1 MVRSPLTWLI
11 IVTAAA
17 VPLYLG
23 FILYASWDEV
33 ASALGGFP
41 LPLLLPIICLNLAAH
56 GVRALR
62 WNCFLNHLEVDVSH
76 REGLLLYFAGLSMLL
91 TPALL
96 SGAVRVWLV
105 KVKEGTGVSR
115 TLPIILAERL
125 TDLLG
130 LMMLAMVGILSF
142 GFGFITI
149 GVTLMVMIIVIM
161 LLRRPSLLRRGMA
174 QFHRRWPDSSL
185 LTALDAAFESSYT
198 LLNPRL
204 FGITTILSLMSW
216 SLTWVAFYL
225 VMQGF
230 EVELA
235 AATTCFVFAFP
246 TILGLVSQIPGGLG
260 AEEGGI
266 VALLHEYKEV
276 ALGTATAVALLYRLV
291 TLWLSVLVGLF
302 SLVWFRHYHIEGD
315 GLNLRPSEP

>member
-1 MVRSPLTWLI
+1 MARSPITWLV

-23 FILYASWDEV
+23 FIIYASWDDV
-33 ASALGGFP
+33 ASAVSGFP
-41 LPLLLPIICLNLAAH
+41 LPLLLPILFLNLASH
-56 GVRALR
+56 GIRALR
-62 WNCFLNHLEVDVSH
+62 WNCFLNHLKVDVSH

-115 TLPIILAERL
+115 TLPIIMAERL

-130 LMMLAMVGILSF
+130 LMVLAMVGILSF

-149 GVTLMVMIIVIM
+149 GATLVVMIIVIM
-161 LLRRPSLLRRGMA
+161 VLRRPSLIRRGMA
-174 QFHRRWPDSSL
+174 HLHRRWPGSDML
-185 LTALDAAFESSYT
+185 QALDAAIDSSYT

-204 FGITTILSLMSW
+204 FGLTTLLSLASW
-216 SLTWVAFYL
+216 SFTWVAFYL
-225 VMQGF
+225 VIQGF
-230 EVELA
+230 EVDMA

-246 TILGLVSQIPGGLG
+246 VILGLVSQIPGGLV

-276 ALGTATAVALLYRLV
+276 ALGTATAVALVYRLV
-291 TLWLSVLVGLF
+291 TLWFSVLVGLA
-302 SLVWFRHYHIEGD
+302 SLVWFKHHHIED
-315 GLNLRPSEP
+315 SSLMKERNM

>member
-1 MVRSPLTWLI
+1 MARSYITWLI

-23 FILYASWDEV
+23 FIIYASWDEV
-33 ASALGGFP
+33 ISAISGFA
-41 LPLLLPIICLNLAAH
+41 LPLLLPILFLNLAAH

-96 SGAVRVWLV
+96 SGAVRVWLI

-115 TLPIILAERL
+115 TLPIIMAERL

-130 LMMLAMVGILSF
+130 LMVLAMIGILSF

-149 GVTLMVMIIVIM
+149 GSTLVVMVIVVM
-161 LLRRPSLLRRGMA
+161 LLRRPHLIRRGMA
-174 QFHRRWPDSSL
+174 HFHRRWPDSKL
-185 LTALDAAFESSYT
+185 LQALDSAFESSYT

-204 FGITTILSLMSW
+204 FVITAILSLISW

-246 TILGLVSQIPGGLG
+246 TILGLVSQVPGGLG

-266 VALLHEYKEV
+266 VALLHEYKQV
-276 ALGTATAVALLYRLV
+276 ALGTATAVALVYRLA
-291 TLWLSVLVGLF
+291 TLWFSVMVGLV
-302 SLVWFRHYHIEGD
+302 SLLWFKHHHIED
-315 GLNLRPSEP
+315 SSLMDEKEL